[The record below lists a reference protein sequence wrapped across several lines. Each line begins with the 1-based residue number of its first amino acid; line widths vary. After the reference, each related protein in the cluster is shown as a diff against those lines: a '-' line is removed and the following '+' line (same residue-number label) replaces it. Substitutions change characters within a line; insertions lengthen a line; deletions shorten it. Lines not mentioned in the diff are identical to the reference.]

1 MTPLRTALT
10 WVTDEALLGFTGV
23 GEPIAAHVATARTLG
38 VDIVFVDAG
47 APDSLERAA
56 ALAGSGRRV
65 AWAVPGPLSRVE
77 RESGFSETLMATAR
91 EPGALAFRLDEA
103 LHEALDDVRR
113 GVQAAAELFVVADDV
128 ASGGGWLVSPDFAL
142 EVLMRTYRRLASEI
156 SASSGAA
163 IFHSDGDV
171 RALYPALAHA
181 GFAGVH
187 IAGVDHIAV
196 GVMAAAASDAGLLS
210 MGGVAAVELARCGV
224 AEIVELITSSS
235 ARPAIICDDGGIA
248 DAAGLA
254 TYSDV
259 LAALQ
264 DTSSPEEGGRR

>member
-1 MTPLRTALT
+1 MTPVRTALT
-10 WVTDEALLGFTGV
+10 WVPDEALAEFAGV
-23 GEPIAAHVATARTLG
+23 REPIAAHVATARALG
-38 VDIVFVDAG
+38 VDIVLVDASSRD
-47 APDSLERAA
+47 AAERAV

-77 RESGFSETLMATAR
+77 RGSGFSETLAATAR

-113 GVQAAAELFVVADDV
+113 GVRAAAELFVVADDL
-128 ASGGGWLVSPDFAL
+128 ASTSGWLVSPDFAL
-142 EVLMRTYRRLASEI
+142 EVLVRTYRRLASEI
-156 SASSGAA
+156 SASCGSA

-187 IAGVDHIAV
+187 IAGLEHDAV
-196 GVMAAAASDAGLLS
+196 GIMAAAASGSGLFA
-210 MGGVAAVELARCGV
+210 MGGVAAGDLVGCGT
-224 AEIVELITSSS
+224 AEIVERIAS
-235 ARPAIICDDGGIA
+235 ASPRPAIICDDGGIT

-254 TYSDV
+254 AYAEV
-259 LAALQ
+259 LAALR
-264 DTSSPEEGGRR
+264 DTSGSQEGGRR

>member
-1 MTPLRTALT
+1 MSVRTALT
-10 WVTDEALLGFTGV
+10 WVTDEALVGFSRV
-23 GEPIAAHVATARTLG
+23 GEPIAAHVAAASTLG

-47 APDSLERAA
+47 SPDATERAT

-65 AWAVPGPLSRVE
+65 AWALPGPLSRVE

-103 LHEALDDVRR
+103 LHEALEDVRR
-113 GVQAAAELFVVADDV
+113 GVQAAAKLVVVADDV
-128 ASGGGWLVSPDFAL
+128 ASGTGWLVSPDFAI
-142 EVLMRTYRRLASEI
+142 EVLARTYRRLASEI
-156 SASSGAA
+156 SSSSGSA

-171 RALYPALAHA
+171 RALYPALAQA

-187 IAGVDHIAV
+187 IAGVDHVTV
-196 GVMAAAASDAGLLS
+196 GVMATAASDAGLLS
-210 MGGVAAVELARCGV
+210 MGGVAAVDLARSGA
-224 AEIVELITSSS
+224 AEIVERITASS

-254 TYSDV
+254 AYADV
-259 LAALQ
+259 LAALR
-264 DTSSPEEGGRR
+264 DTSGSEEGGRR